1 MRPAPGNWPS
11 EAKRFFKETRSMRN
25 LDHFVPPRDATAIVL
40 VDFQER
46 LFEAMEPHRKELVL
60 QNTKLLLQLAKAMEL
75 PVLVTEQ
82 YPKGLGKTL
91 PQVLADLPPGVEAAE
106 KLVFSSWRAEG
117 VAERFHFTGAKC
129 GIVIGMESHVCVLG
143 TVLDMLSEDIVV
155 HVPRDAVIS
164 RTREN
169 CDTGLQL
176 MDRAGAWI
184 SSTET
189 IIFQML
195 DRAGTDEF
203 KFMSKLLK

>member
-1 MRPAPGNWPS
+1 MRS
-11 EAKRFFKETRSMRN
+11 
-25 LDHFVPPRDATAIVL
+25 LDHFVPPRDATAIIL

-46 LFEAMEPHRKELVL
+46 LFAAMEPNRKEVVL
-60 QNTKLLLQLAKAMEL
+60 ENTKLLLQLAKTMEL

-91 PQVLADLPPGVEAAE
+91 PHVLADLPAGIEAVE

-117 VAERFHFTGAKC
+117 VAERFRSTGARC

-143 TVLDMLSEDIVV
+143 TVVDMLSEGVVV

-169 CDTGLQL
+169 CDTGLEL

-195 DRAGTDEF
+195 DRAGTEEF
-203 KFMSKLLK
+203 KFMSRLLK

>member
-1 MRPAPGNWPS
+1 MRS
-11 EAKRFFKETRSMRN
+11 LE
-25 LDHFVPPRDATAIVL
+25 HFAPPRDATAMIL

-46 LFEAMEPHRKELVL
+46 LYAAMEPHRKEVVL
-60 QNTKLLLQLAKAMEL
+60 ENTRLLLQLARTMAL

-82 YPKGLGKTL
+82 YPRGLGKTI
-91 PQVLADLPPGVEAAE
+91 PQVAADLPAGVEAVE

-117 VAERFHFTGAKC
+117 VAERFRTLGTQC
-129 GIVIGMESHVCVLG
+129 GIVVGMESHVCVLG
-143 TVLDMLSEDIVV
+143 TVVDMLCEDIVV

-169 CDTGLQL
+169 CDAGLEL

-195 DRAGTDEF
+195 ERAGTEEF
-203 KFMSKLLK
+203 KTMSKLLK